1 MTTFTPMDSLTQIV
15 LGAAVGEAV
24 AGRKLGAKAA
34 LWGAIGGTLPD
45 LDVFLRF
52 FYDPLDGALAHRGFS
67 HSLLFA
73 LLAGPVLAWISHK
86 LSKEKY
92 TFKMWTLLWFLSIVT
107 HPMLDMFTNYG
118 TQFLW
123 PFSPRITFN
132 TVFVIDPLYTVPFMV
147 FLIGALV
154 MKRESKRR
162 RIWNWTGIV
171 YSSLYLL
178 WGVCVKLWIL
188 NDAPKY
194 FSDIKSQPKQIMV
207 TPMPLTSFYWQIT
220 AEFDTM
226 YVTRYKSLFNSH
238 VSGNGDFIPKNYSL
252 LKSIHWGRK
261 SRIDQI
267 KYITQ
272 DFYGLARKNDSL
284 FIYDLRFGNTSQ
296 ITAGKDASPI
306 MGYGIK
312 LNGNIPTSY
321 FGYRAS
327 SFDKIDFPK
336 YLDYVFGNE
345 TRIIK
350 E

>member
-1 MTTFTPMDSLTQIV
+1 MDSLTQIV

-73 LLAGPVLAWISHK
+73 LLAGPILGWISHK
-86 LSKEKY
+86 LSKEKHN
-92 TFKMWTLLWFLSIVT
+92 FKMWTLLWFLSIVT

-123 PFSPRITFN
+123 PFSPRIAFN
-132 TVFVIDPLYTVPFMV
+132 TVFVIDPLYTIPFMA

-162 RIWNWTGIV
+162 RIWNWTGII
-171 YSSLYLL
+171 YSCTYLL

-188 NDAPKY
+188 NEAPSY
-194 FSDIKSQPKQIMV
+194 FKHTKVKQLMV
-207 TPMPLTSFYWQIT
+207 TPMPLTSFYWQII
-220 AEFDTM
+220 AETEDGS
-226 YVTRYKSLFNSH
+226 YGILYKSIFNNQKKGYGDYIP
-238 VSGNGDFIPKNYSL
+238 GNHSVLKN
-252 LKSIHWGRK
+252 
-261 SRIDQI
+261 IDWNGNDRTEQI
-267 KYITQ
+267 KHITNG
-272 DFYGLARKNDSL
+272 YYAVGLGIDSL
-284 FIYDLRFGNTSQ
+284 IIYDLRFGTTFKL
-296 ITAGKDASPI
+296 TAHKDEKPI

-312 LNGNIPTSY
+312 LDNWKVKSY
-321 FGYRAS
+321 FGYRAQ
-327 SFDKIDFPK
+327 SFDKIDFWR
-336 YLDYVFGNE
+336 YCDYVFGYDPVFPN
-345 TRIIK
+345 R
-350 E
+350 